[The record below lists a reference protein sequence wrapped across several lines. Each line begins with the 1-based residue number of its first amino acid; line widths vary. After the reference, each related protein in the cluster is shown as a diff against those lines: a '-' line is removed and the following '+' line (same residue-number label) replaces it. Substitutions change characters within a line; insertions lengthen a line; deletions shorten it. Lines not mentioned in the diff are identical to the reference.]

1 MIMNKWA
8 RRIIYGRSLRHTLIR
23 ASILAVVAFVLF
35 KFLLLPVRISGISM
49 EPTYKNGSINFI
61 NTLRYWRHAPD
72 RGDVVAIRMAGQRV
86 MLFKRIIGL
95 PGERLAFAKGLL
107 LINEKV
113 IPEPYLK
120 NGCDWDLPEVIIGP
134 NEFFVAGDNRG
145 MPIEAH
151 TYGRVECSRIVG
163 GPLF

>member
-1 MIMNKWA
+1 MNKWV

-61 NTLRYWRHAPD
+61 NTLRYWMHAPD

-95 PGERLAFAKGLL
+95 PGERLAFDKGLL

-120 NGCDWDLPEVIIGP
+120 NGCDWDLPGVIIGP

-151 TYGRVECSRIVG
+151 TYGRVEYSRIVG

>member
-1 MIMNKWA
+1 MMNKWI
-8 RRIIYGRSLRHTLIR
+8 RRIIFGSSLRRTLIR
-23 ASILAVVAFVLF
+23 AGVLAVAAFVVF

-61 NTLRYWRHAPD
+61 NTLRYWRHTPD
-72 RGDVVAIRMAGQRV
+72 RGDVISIRMAGRRV

-95 PGERLAFAKGLL
+95 PGERLSFANGTL
-107 LINEKV
+107 LINGKS

-120 NGCDWDLPEVIIGP
+120 ENCSWNMPEVIIGP

-145 MPIEAH
+145 ISMDGH
-151 TYGRVECSRIVG
+151 THGRVEYSRIVG
-163 GPLF
+163 EVLF